1 MKRVILFISVVAA
14 FAACQKENAGQQ
26 IDNLGLAPAELY
38 AVIEDEEP
46 ATKIHL
52 GEYEGKYRVLW
63 DGYNDAT
70 AVFAGIDKSSIYR
83 VKGATANTPSATLY
97 LQDGK
102 EATSATTI
110 GAIAAYYPYPSS
122 GTVGGMQVTENGDG
136 SYTFP
141 GSFSDYQTYLE
152 GSFPDRG
159 FPLVAVSGGVDDYS
173 LNFKNAAGILGLNVK
188 GGSRIK
194 SITLKSNESDKVICG
209 NADITVS
216 NTDVAGN
223 VPSYEFTGGRQTL
236 TLNCA
241 SAVQTS
247 VDETTPF
254 YLGVAPQT
262 FPEGFTVT
270 LNDEDGFSRTV
281 VSAKKQIIERSKVL
295 DMPALTFPFYENVE
309 WSKFNLGTGNTTY
322 DAASQTFTFTGSSNR
337 WFDFPGLK
345 GDITAHPVLRMW
357 VTSSN
362 VVLSINVRHDVDGDG
377 TVTQTTAATLYGQT
391 DKIISGRT
399 LVELDLSAQSAI
411 TEDMLKNVTSIRISM
426 KQAAASASEPYHIS
440 LDRIVLE

>member
-1 MKRVILFISVVAA
+1 MKKLLFIVSALAA
-14 FAACQKENAGQQ
+14 VAACQKEEAGQQ
-26 IDNLGLAPAELY
+26 VENTATVPQELY
-38 AVIEDEEP
+38 ATIEDEAP
-46 ATKIHL
+46 DTKIHL

-83 VKGATANTPSATLY
+83 VKGATANTPAATLY

-102 EATSATTI
+102 AATSETSI
-110 GAIAAYYPYPSS
+110 SAIAAYYPYPSS
-122 GTVGGMQVTENGDG
+122 GAVGGMQVTENENG

-141 GSFSDYQTYLE
+141 GSFSDYQTYLQ

-159 FPLVAVSGGVDDYS
+159 FPMVAVSGGTDDHS
-173 LNFKNAAGILGLNVK
+173 LNFKNAAGILGVNVK

-194 SITLKSNESDKVICG
+194 SITLKSNESGKVICG

-223 VPSYEFTGGRQTL
+223 VPSYEFTGGKQTL
-236 TLNCA
+236 TLNCD

-247 VDETTPF
+247 VDEATPF
-254 YLGVAPQT
+254 YMGVAPQT

-270 LNDEDGFSRTV
+270 LNDVDGFSRAV
-281 VSAKKQIIERSKVL
+281 VSTKEQTIERSKVL

-309 WSKFNLGTGNTTY
+309 WSKFNLGYGNTVY
-322 DAASQTFTFTGSSNR
+322 DAGSQTFTFSGSSNR
-337 WFDFPGLK
+337 WFDLPGLK
-345 GDITAHPVLRMW
+345 GDISSHPVLMMW
-357 VTSSN
+357 VSSSN
-362 VVLSINVRHDVDGDG
+362 VLISINVRHDVDGDG
-377 TVTQTTAATLYGQT
+377 TSTQTTAATLYGQT
-391 DKIISGRT
+391 NKIISTRT
-399 LVELDLSAQSAI
+399 LVQLDLSAQSAI

-426 KQAAASASEPYHIS
+426 NKAADGASEPYHIS

>member
-97 LQDGK
+97 LHR
-102 EATSATTI
+102 EATSGTTI

-122 GTVGGMQVTENGDG
+122 SNVGDMQVTENGDG

-194 SITLKSNESDKVICG
+194 SITLKSNEPDKVICG

-216 NTDVAGN
+216 NTDIAGN
-223 VPSYEFTGGRQTL
+223 VPSYEFTGGKQTL
-236 TLNCA
+236 TLNCD

-270 LNDEDGFSRTV
+270 LNDVDGFSRTV

-337 WFDFPGLK
+337 WFDLPGLK

-377 TVTQTTAATLYGQT
+377 TATQTTAATLYGQT